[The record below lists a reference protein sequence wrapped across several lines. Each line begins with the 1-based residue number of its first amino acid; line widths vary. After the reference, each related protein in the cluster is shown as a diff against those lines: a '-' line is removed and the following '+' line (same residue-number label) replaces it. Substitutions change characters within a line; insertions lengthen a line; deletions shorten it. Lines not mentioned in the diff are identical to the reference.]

1 MTRGSGARHAD
12 RECNIRKWFVK
23 QDLINGVILL
33 PDNLFYN
40 TSAVGIIIGRPKRK
54 PDRRQSNI
62 VFVNTSRRVDKG
74 SLKNYTAEEEPRPIA
89 EMFLK
94 GKPVEGEVVVIIRE
108 QAVKADYNLSPSRWV
123 RQVDETDQRSI
134 SEIIAD
140 LQRLDEESRQVD
152 GHLAKMLAKLK

>member
-1 MTRGSGARHAD
+1 MARGSDTRHAD
-12 RECNIRKWFVK
+12 RECNICKWFVE

-40 TSAVGIIIGRPKRK
+40 TRATGIIIGPPKRK
-54 PDRRQSNI
+54 PDRRQGNI

-74 SLKNYTAEEEPRPIA
+74 CLKIYMSEEELRPRA

-94 GKPVEGEVVVIIRE
+94 GEPVEGEVVVMTRE
-108 QAVKADYNLSPSRWV
+108 QAVKADYNLSPSRWM
-123 RQVDETDQRSI
+123 RQVDDTAQRSI

-140 LQRLDEESRQVD
+140 LQLLDEESRQGD